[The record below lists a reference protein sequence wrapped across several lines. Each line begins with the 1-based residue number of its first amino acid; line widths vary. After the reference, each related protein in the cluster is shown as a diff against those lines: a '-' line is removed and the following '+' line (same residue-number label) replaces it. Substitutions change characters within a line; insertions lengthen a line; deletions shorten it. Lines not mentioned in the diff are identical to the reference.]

1 MALCDA
7 VRVGIIGSR
16 TFEKGVTM
24 YQVVNVR
31 VRMPEHAKAREGDVW
46 GLYLSGED
54 LKRAARSWPL
64 GRYLRLSLSPGTRAF
79 SVTGLDIEEGRV
91 DLLAEGILPNDLGEG
106 EAVAVAYTVWAEDL
120 EYGQKIQLMN
130 AVRTT
135 YSIPRPPIAKVRRNV
150 AEAIGAS
157 ILGH

>member
-1 MALCDA
+1 MALYERFG
-7 VRVGIIGSR
+7 VIESW

-24 YQVVNVR
+24 YQLVNVR
-31 VRMPEHAKAREGDVW
+31 VRMPDQAKAREGDVW

-54 LKRAARSWPL
+54 LQRAVRSWPL

-91 DLLAEGILPNDLGEG
+91 DLLAEGVLPNDLGE
-106 EAVAVAYTVWAEDL
+106 EEPVAVAYTVWAEDL
-120 EYGQKIQLMN
+120 EYGQKIELMN
-130 AVRTT
+130 AIRVT
-135 YSIPRPPIAKVRRNV
+135 YSIPRPPIAKVRRSV